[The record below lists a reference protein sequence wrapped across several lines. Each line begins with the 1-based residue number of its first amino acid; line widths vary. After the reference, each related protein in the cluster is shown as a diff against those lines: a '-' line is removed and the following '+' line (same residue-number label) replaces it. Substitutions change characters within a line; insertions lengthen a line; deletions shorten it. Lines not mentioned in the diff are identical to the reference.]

1 MSVSV
6 DILPCLNNAAQYD
19 LVYNINLNHS
29 HPSQQTCQRLL
40 PTCQRLLPCFCRTQ
54 KKKSTADDIEFASD
68 DIEFALNKTTM
79 LWDSFDHADEYDL
92 LTFWTLNWI
101 SICSYFKNI
110 LRIFQNN
117 VTFYVHK
124 ERPEVKEVVRFE
136 IRGNKSNSEPHI
148 YEAYEAYKPW
158 SHMTI
163 CSYVANSLK
172 RCLCGC
178 NISPWCVGCRAS
190 NIGCA
195 ILINA
200 IVTSTTVVVASI
212 LLTAEQRSSND
223 GFQILKYLSPALTYL
238 AVSFFMFV
246 CIGFG
251 GGSISSTAKIVLS
264 REATKVVFKKLDTE
278 PPDGWLCLDYD
289 NSVLMPNQRLYFG
302 YMICVMAKPQTQFK
316 PLYDSKNSL
325 EL

>member
-54 KKKSTADDIEFASD
+54 KKKSTADDIEFA
-68 DIEFALNKTTM
+68 LNKTTM

-117 VTFYVHK
+117 VTFYVD
-124 ERPEVKEVVRFE
+124 RQSREVKEVVRFE
-136 IRGNKSNSEPHI
+136 IRGNLADSETKGTHI

-200 IVTSTTVVVASI
+200 IVTSTTVGVASI
-212 LLTAEQRSSND
+212 
-223 GFQILKYLSPALTYL
+223 
-238 AVSFFMFV
+238 
-246 CIGFG
+246 
-251 GGSISSTAKIVLS
+251 STANS
-264 REATKVVFKKLDTE
+264 RANKL
-278 PPDGWLCLDYD
+278 
-289 NSVLMPNQRLYFG
+289 
-302 YMICVMAKPQTQFK
+302 
-316 PLYDSKNSL
+316 
-325 EL
+325 